1 MTSITLGLL
10 KDVRRGT
17 PDLDRLKSQ
26 FLVCALSALL
36 AAGAALG
43 ATGTGDVPV
52 STLQNLSAPPPEKS
66 GTTYDSNQ
74 SSSDFNLPQIGT
86 AGGDVITPE
95 QEYEIGVQ
103 VINELRD
110 AGAILDDPLL
120 QQYIQDLGRQ
130 LSSHSDN
137 PQLNFGFYVIDDD
150 SINATTLP
158 GGFVVV
164 NSGLLLLTANED
176 ELAGVM
182 AHEIGHVT
190 QRHLSRQ
197 LEDQRDRSFLNIA
210 TMLAAILAATRT
222 NDPDVAMGAIA
233 TAQGSIIQHQI
244 NYTRG
249 DESEADRVGMATL
262 VRAGFQPKGMVDFF
276 ATMQQQVSSLNGYD
290 EIPPFLLDHPL
301 DLARM
306 ADLQNRAQQLYVPD
320 RPDSRSYALMKARL
334 MSMQNNDTV
343 DKMLAYFKS
352 GVDSTKGWDQVAKRY
367 GLALTQQKAGDYAEA
382 ITGMQALVSQYDDVI
397 PFRIGLADAQM
408 HAGKVSDAIAGYA
421 AALHLFPDSTPLILS
436 YAGDLIDAGKPA
448 NAVDLLTPLATA
460 KRVGPDALRLLAKAY
475 DKKGDSADS
484 HYFMSEYYLVNGL
497 PSAAVD
503 QLRIA
508 LATPGI
514 NTVQRQRY
522 NARLHRVEEE
532 AKEARREQRQ
542 QQPP

>member
-1 MTSITLGLL
+1 M
-10 KDVRRGT
+10 
-17 PDLDRLKSQ
+17 DRLTLK
-26 FLVCALSALL
+26 FLVFALSTLL
-36 AAGAALG
+36 TAGAALG
-43 ATGTGDVPV
+43 GTGSVPL
-52 STLQNLSAPPPEKS
+52 STLQDLPAPPPDKS
-66 GTTYDSNQ
+66 GEAYDSNQ

-86 AGGDVITPE
+86 AGGDVITPQ
-95 QEYEIGVQ
+95 QEYAIGVQ

-164 NSGLLLLTANED
+164 NSGLLLLTDNED

-210 TMLAAILAATRT
+210 TMLAAVLAATRT
-222 NDPDVAMGAIA
+222 SDPDVAMGAIA
-233 TAQGSIIQHQI
+233 TAQGAIIQHQI

-262 VRAGFQPKGMVDFF
+262 VRAGFQPNGMVDFF
-276 ATMQQQVSSLNGYD
+276 AKMQQQVSSLNGYD
-290 EIPPFLLDHPL
+290 QIPSFLLDHPL

-343 DKMLAYFKS
+343 DKMLTYFKS

-367 GLALTQQKAGDYAEA
+367 GLALTQQKAGDYA
-382 ITGMQALVSQYDDVI
+382 
-397 PFRIGLADAQM
+397 
-408 HAGKVSDAIAGYA
+408 DAIASYT

-448 NAVDLLTPLATA
+448 NAVDLLTPLVSA
-460 KRVGPDALRLLAKAY
+460 KRGDPDALRLLAKAY

-484 HYFMSEYYLVNGL
+484 HYFMSEYYLANGL
-497 PSAAVD
+497 PAAAVD

-514 NTVQRQRY
+514 DTVQRQRY

-532 AKEARREQRQ
+532 AKAARKEQRQ

>member
-1 MTSITLGLL
+1 
-10 KDVRRGT
+10 
-17 PDLDRLKSQ
+17 LDRLTLKL
-26 FLVCALSALL
+26 LVFGLSTLL
-36 AAGAALG
+36 TAGVALG
-43 ATGTGDVPV
+43 ANGTSNVPL
-52 STLQNLSAPPPEKS
+52 STLQDLPAPPPDKN
-66 GTTYDSNQ
+66 GQAYDSNR
-74 SSSDFNLPQIGT
+74 SNSDFNLPQIGT
-86 AGGDVITPE
+86 AGGDVITPQ
-95 QEYEIGVQ
+95 QEYEIGLQ

-110 AGAILDDPLL
+110 AGLILDDPLL
-120 QQYIQDLGRQ
+120 QQYVQDLGRQ

-137 PQLNFGFYVIDDD
+137 PQLNFGYYLLDEDD
-150 SINATTLP
+150 INASTLP

-164 NSGLLLLTANED
+164 NSGLFLFTDNED

-182 AHEIGHVT
+182 AHETGHVT

-197 LEDQRDRSFLNIA
+197 LEDERDQSFLNIA
-210 TMLAAILAATRT
+210 TMLAAVLAASRS
-222 NDPDVAMGAIA
+222 NNPDVAMGALA
-233 TAQGSIIQHQI
+233 TAQGEIIQHQI

-262 VRAGFQPKGMVDFF
+262 ARAGFQPKGMVDFF
-276 ATMQQQVSSLNGYD
+276 AKMNSQFSSLNGYD
-290 EIPPFLLDHPL
+290 QIPQFLLDHPL

-306 ADLQNRAQQLYVPD
+306 ADLQNRAEQLYVPE
-320 RPDSRSYALMKARL
+320 RPESRSYALMKARL

-367 GLALTQQKAGDYAEA
+367 GLALTQQKAGDYADA
-382 ITGMQALVSQYDDVI
+382 ISGMQSLVAQYDDVI

-408 HAGKVSDAIAGYA
+408 HAGKVPDAIGSYA
-421 AALHLFPDSTPLILS
+421 AALRLFPDSAPLILS

-448 NAVDLLTPLATA
+448 NAVDLLTPLTSA
-460 KRVGPDALRLLAKAY
+460 KRGGPDALRLLAKAY

-497 PSAAVD
+497 PADAVD

-514 NTVQRQRY
+514 NNVQRQRY

-532 AKEARREQRQ
+532 AKAARKEQKQ

>member
-1 MTSITLGLL
+1 MNRLISKLL
-10 KDVRRGT
+10 I
-17 PDLDRLKSQ
+17 
-26 FLVCALSALL
+26 CALSTLL

-43 ATGTGDVPV
+43 AASTSNVPV
-52 STLQNLSAPPPEKS
+52 STLQDLSAPPPDKS
-66 GTTYDSNQ
+66 GNAYDSNQ

-86 AGGDVITPE
+86 AGGDVITP
-95 QEYEIGVQ
+95 QEEYQIGLQ

-150 SINATTLP
+150 EINATTLP

-164 NSGLLLLTANED
+164 NSGLLLLTDNED

-210 TMLAAILAATRT
+210 TMLAAVLAATQT

-233 TAQGSIIQHQI
+233 TAQGAIIQHQI

-262 VRAGFQPKGMVDFF
+262 VRAGFQPQGMVEFF
-276 ATMQQQVSSLNGYD
+276 AKMQQQVSSLNGYD
-290 EIPPFLLDHPL
+290 QIPPFLLDHPL

-306 ADLQNRAQQLYVPD
+306 ADLQNRAQQLYVPE

-352 GVDSTKGWDQVAKRY
+352 GVDSTKGWDQVAQRY
-367 GLALTQQKAGDYAEA
+367 GLALTQQKAGDYADA
-382 ITGMQALVSQYDDVI
+382 IAGMQALVSQYDDVI
-397 PFRIGLADAQM
+397 PFRIGLADAEM
-408 HAGKVSDAIAGYA
+408 HAGKISDAIASYG
-421 AALHLFPDSTPLILS
+421 AALRLFPDSSPLILS
-436 YAGDLIDAGKPA
+436 YAGDLVDAGKPA
-448 NAVDLLTPLATA
+448 NAVELLTPLTSA
-460 KRVGPDALRLLAKAY
+460 KRGGPDALRLLAKAY
-475 DKKGDSADS
+475 DKNGDTADS

-497 PSAAVD
+497 PAAAVD

-514 NTVQRQRY
+514 NNVQRQRY
-522 NARLHRVEEE
+522 DARLHRVEEE
-532 AKEARREQRQ
+532 AKAARKEQK
-542 QQPP
+542 QPPP